1 MQQPASLRLAAAND
15 LLDRAYGRPPLAVE
29 VDRRQ
34 TEFKRIVHE
43 VRWMNPDPDDHSR
56 VIEPEACLPES
67 NDTSRVI
74 EPKP

>member
-1 MQQPASLRLAAAND
+1 
-15 LLDRAYGRPPLAVE
+15 
-29 VDRRQ
+29 
-34 TEFKRIVHE
+34 
-43 VRWMNPDPDDHSR
+43 MNPDPDDHSR